1 MKIISLKIKNTFLGW
16 EFKDIKFTSNLT
28 LLVGISGVGKTQIL
42 KAIKDLQSIA
52 NGQSINGFE
61 WKITFSTVYGNEF
74 TWTGAFS
81 VLENNENLFDSYS
94 IKEDAEAIKPIILFE
109 QLINNQ
115 TANVIIDRTQKD
127 IRFNGLLMP
136 KLSSNQ
142 SMIAVLK
149 EEKSI
154 KEVLE
159 AFNKIKFKDNTVKE
173 NGISYLNGSV
183 DELKDKDNNKY
194 KTVED
199 IKNSDESI
207 RVKLLLCAQLNLT
220 VFNDIK
226 SRFIDIF
233 PQVEDM
239 IIEQKEISGYY
250 SEFGKNGSV
259 VSTPIISIKEKDVP
273 KWISEKRMSSGMMR
287 TIIHICEIFLSNDG
301 SVILIDE
308 FENSLGINCIDTL
321 TDDLI
326 HENKNLQFIATSHHP
341 YIINNIPY
349 EYWKIVSRKGGMIQV
364 RDAANYNLGKSKQNA
379 FIQLIKILEKRA

>member
-16 EFKDIKFTSNLT
+16 EFEDIKFTSNLT

-61 WKITFSTVYGNEF
+61 WKITFSTVLGNEF

-81 VLENNENLFDSYS
+81 ALENNENLFDNYS
-94 IKEDAEAIKPIILFE
+94 IKEDNETIKPIILFE

-115 TANVIIDRTQKD
+115 TGDIIIDRTQKG
-127 IRFNGLLMP
+127 IHFNGLLMP
-136 KLSSNQ
+136 KLSSHQ
-142 SMIAVLK
+142 SMVAVLK
-149 EEKSI
+149 EEKNI
-154 KEVLE
+154 REIVE
-159 AFNKIKFKDNTVKE
+159 AFDKIIFKDNTIRE
-173 NGISYLNGSV
+173 SGIMFSRGRI
-183 DELKDKDNNKY
+183 DELKDKNKY
-194 KTVED
+194 KTTKD
-199 IKNSDESI
+199 IKNSSESL
-207 RVKLLLCAQLNLT
+207 RMKLLLCAQLNLNI
-220 VFNDIK
+220 FNDIK
-226 SRFIDIF
+226 SRFVDIF
-233 PQVEDM
+233 PQVEDLT
-239 IIEQKEISGYY
+239 IEQKEFSGNQIST
-250 SEFGKNGSV
+250 GKNGSI

-273 KWISEKRMSSGMMR
+273 KWISENRISSGMMR

-349 EYWKIVSRKGGMIQV
+349 EYWKIVSRQGGTIQV

-379 FIQLIKILEKRA
+379 FIQLIKILEKQA